1 MRLLLAPHALQS
13 QHIAQAA
20 AVNKWPGCSRVNLFA
35 GRCAAAHKG
44 IGVSGMCMATP
55 THHVSHP
62 KNSTPHARSDQPI
75 DRKEQQTEPS
85 PAPSEFTRW
94 LRLSEDRSLARL
106 HGPIVEAARRIGL
119 SSSRADAL
127 HDQVQGLS
135 TTLLNL
141 PRTAPP
147 DHKLR
152 LEERLLGL
160 EERLHRERAELW
172 RDLLPLAREAR
183 DAGIEQARGA
193 WLAELA
199 KALGDSKRGDGD
211 EQLRD

>member
-1 MRLLLAPHALQS
+1 
-13 QHIAQAA
+13 
-20 AVNKWPGCSRVNLFA
+20 
-35 GRCAAAHKG
+35 
-44 IGVSGMCMATP
+44 MATP
-55 THHVSHP
+55 THREPSTRNP
-62 KNSTPHARSDQPI
+62 TPHIRSDRPF
-75 DRKEQQTEPS
+75 DPAEPS
-85 PAPSEFTRW
+85 DTPAPSPSAFTRW

-106 HGPIVEAARRIGL
+106 HGPIVDAARRIGL

-127 HDQVQGLS
+127 HEQVQDLS

-141 PRTAPP
+141 PRTASP
-147 DHKLR
+147 DQKLR
-152 LEERLLGL
+152 LEERLLNL

-199 KALGDSKRGDGD
+199 KAIGDSKRGDGD
-211 EQLRD
+211 EQQRD